1 MPTVY
6 FEELNGTDARF
17 DSDEDGIIYEI
28 GEYFAVF
35 IPSAKYDYR
44 FRNHLWD
51 GKIRF
56 ANTRKQTIPVGLK
69 GELQKFCAERDYD
82 FVDTTKEN
90 PYTTDSLDGFDDWV
104 QTLNLPFPPRDYQ
117 IASVKEAIKQK
128 RMIVL
133 SPTGCHAKGTK
144 IVMADGSLKNVENVK
159 LGDFVMGR
167 DGTPREVLRLYHG
180 SAPMYKIIPKRSA
193 PFVVNGD
200 HVLHVWRTD
209 KPHREEN
216 ITVDEYLASSKSK
229 NHFRMLMLND
239 RELEFSNQT
248 ECPIDPYFMG
258 VYLGDGHTHT
268 CSVTS
273 ADIEIEQ
280 FLYQFAD
287 SNNLI
292 VKKIETESK
301 AYTYN
306 LLCPSEHKV
315 LIEGSHRKRHSLIAQ
330 FEQLGLIIGTKETRT
345 TCEEK
350 FIPECYFT
358 ASVKD
363 RYQLLAGLIDTD
375 GGLGAIGTYYEY
387 ATKSPKLKDGIIR
400 LAKSLGFATSC
411 REKVVNGKIYYRL
424 NILGDIFKI
433 PVRIERKKCNYDFN
447 RNKDPHHEVFSVEP
461 VGNDEYF
468 GFELSGDHLY
478 FTDNFII
485 NHNSGKSFSLYLLLR
500 WHHDK
505 GRRVCLIVPNISLVE
520 QMYSD
525 FANYSKDDPNFNAEE
540 SLQMLYAKKS
550 KEIDDSKHLITTW
563 QSLQT
568 YTADVYNSFDVMM
581 ADECHRCKASIL
593 QKILKQATDVTIRY
607 GFTGSLS
614 AEPTDNLTVTG
625 SLGPVYTAT
634 TTTDL
639 QARGELAPLKIYCL
653 TINHT
658 KDDCRYVAKE
668 AKEYQQEIAYL
679 VENDKRNKFIRNMA
693 CSLKGVVLVIFK
705 HIEHGHRLYDLI
717 KEKVVDSREVFFIDG
732 SVDDREDI
740 RQAIIN
746 GKDAILVASV
756 GTTSTGVNIPN
767 LQHIVLA
774 HPSKSRI
781 QTIQTIGRSLRTH
794 KSKNMAYVYDVI
806 DNLKFGKRRNF
817 VLKHALERFKIYSEQ
832 GFDVE
837 FKEVSF

>member
-69 GELQKFCAERDYD
+69 GELQKFCAERDYE

-117 IASVKEAIKQK
+117 LASAKEAIANK
-128 RMIVL
+128 R
-133 SPTGCHAKGTK
+133 
-144 IVMADGSLKNVENVK
+144 
-159 LGDFVMGR
+159 R
-167 DGTPREVLRLYHG
+167 
-180 SAPMYKIIPKRSA
+180 II
-193 PFVVNGD
+193 
-200 HVLHVWRTD
+200 L
-209 KPHREEN
+209 
-216 ITVDEYLASSKSK
+216 
-229 NHFRMLMLND
+229 
-239 RELEFSNQT
+239 
-248 ECPIDPYFMG
+248 
-258 VYLGDGHTHT
+258 
-268 CSVTS
+268 SVT
-273 ADIEIEQ
+273 
-280 FLYQFAD
+280 
-287 SNNLI
+287 
-292 VKKIETESK
+292 
-301 AYTYN
+301 
-306 LLCPSEHKV
+306 
-315 LIEGSHRKRHSLIAQ
+315 G
-330 FEQLGLIIGTKETRT
+330 
-345 TCEEK
+345 
-350 FIPECYFT
+350 
-358 ASVKD
+358 
-363 RYQLLAGLIDTD
+363 
-375 GGLGAIGTYYEY
+375 
-387 ATKSPKLKDGIIR
+387 
-400 LAKSLGFATSC
+400 
-411 REKVVNGKIYYRL
+411 
-424 NILGDIFKI
+424 
-433 PVRIERKKCNYDFN
+433 
-447 RNKDPHHEVFSVEP
+447 
-461 VGNDEYF
+461 
-468 GFELSGDHLY
+468 
-478 FTDNFII
+478 
-485 NHNSGKSFSLYLLLR
+485 SGKSLILFILFR
-500 WHHDK
+500 WHMQK

-520 QMYSD
+520 QMYAD
-525 FANYSKDDPNFNAEE
+525 FANYGKNDPTFDIENQVQLLYSKKDKNIDE
-540 SLQMLYAKKS
+540 SKC
-550 KEIDDSKHLITTW
+550 LITTW
-563 QSLQT
+563 QSLRT
-568 YTADVYNSFDVMM
+568 YTADVINAFDVIEF
-581 ADECHRCKASIL
+581 DEVHRSKSAEVAKL
-593 QKILKQATDVTIRY
+593 LKSATDVTIRY

-614 AEPTDNLTVTG
+614 AEPTDNLTIEGTF
-625 SLGPVYTAT
+625 GPVYTAT
-634 TTTDL
+634 TTTEL

-717 KEKVVDSREVFFIDG
+717 KEKVGDSREVFFIDG

>member
-69 GELQKFCAERDYD
+69 GELQKFCAEREYE

-117 IASVKEAIKQK
+117 LASAKEAIKQK
-128 RMIVL
+128 RLIVL

-144 IVMADGSLKNVENVK
+144 IIMADGSLKNVENVK

-167 DGTPREVLRLYHG
+167 DGSPREVLRLFHDF
-180 SAPMYKIIPKRSA
+180 APMYKIRPDGVE
-193 PFVVNGD
+193 PFKVSFG
-200 HVLHVWRTD
+200 HVLPVYDT
-209 KPHREEN
+209 
-216 ITVDEYLASSKSK
+216 TSK
-229 NHFRMLMLND
+229 
-239 RELEFSNQT
+239 T
-248 ECPIDPYFMG
+248 ERF
-258 VYLGDGHTHT
+258 VY
-268 CSVTS
+268 
-273 ADIEIEQ
+273 
-280 FLYQFAD
+280 AD
-287 SNNLI
+287 SIDEFAHDSLRLI
-292 VKKIETESK
+292 VGKDQSRYIRFSVS
-301 AYTYN
+301 
-306 LLCPSEHKV
+306 LL
-315 LIEGSHRKRHSLIAQ
+315 
-330 FEQLGLIIGTKETRT
+330 
-345 TCEEK
+345 
-350 FIPECYFT
+350 
-358 ASVKD
+358 
-363 RYQLLAGLIDTD
+363 
-375 GGLGAIGTYYEY
+375 
-387 ATKSPKLKDGIIR
+387 DGIQ
-400 LAKSLGFATSC
+400 
-411 REKVVNGKIYYRL
+411 EYY
-424 NILGDIFKI
+424 
-433 PVRIERKKCNYDFN
+433 
-447 RNKDPHHEVFSVEP
+447 
-461 VGNDEYF
+461 
-468 GFELSGDHLY
+468 GFECSQHLY
-478 FTDNFII
+478 YTENEVL
-485 NHNSGKSFSLYLLLR
+485 NHNSGKSYSLYLLLR

-520 QMYSD
+520 QMFSD

-550 KEIDDSKHLITTW
+550 KEIDESKHLITTW

-568 YTADVYNSFDVMM
+568 YTAEVYNSFDVIM

-668 AKEYQQEIAYL
+668 AKLYAEEIAYL

-717 KEKVVDSREVFFIDG
+717 KEKVGDSREVFFIDG

-794 KSKNMAYVYDVI
+794 KSKNMAYVYDII

>member
-69 GELQKFCAERDYD
+69 GELQKFCAEREYE

-104 QTLNLPFPPRDYQ
+104 KTLNLPFPPRDYQ
-117 IASVKEAIKQK
+117 LASAKEAIKQK
-128 RMIVL
+128 RLIVL

-144 IVMADGSLKNVENVK
+144 IVMADGSLKNVENIK

-167 DGTPREVLRLYHG
+167 DGTPRKVLRLFHDF
-180 SAPMYKIIPKRSA
+180 APMYEIRPDGVE
-193 PFVVNGD
+193 PFKVSFG
-200 HVLHVWRTD
+200 HVLPVYDT
-209 KPHREEN
+209 
-216 ITVDEYLASSKSK
+216 TSK
-229 NHFRMLMLND
+229 
-239 RELEFSNQT
+239 T
-248 ECPIDPYFMG
+248 ERF
-258 VYLGDGHTHT
+258 VY
-268 CSVTS
+268 
-273 ADIEIEQ
+273 
-280 FLYQFAD
+280 AD
-287 SNNLI
+287 SIDEFAHDSLRLI
-292 VKKIETESK
+292 VGKDQSRYIRFSVS
-301 AYTYN
+301 
-306 LLCPSEHKV
+306 LL
-315 LIEGSHRKRHSLIAQ
+315 
-330 FEQLGLIIGTKETRT
+330 
-345 TCEEK
+345 
-350 FIPECYFT
+350 
-358 ASVKD
+358 
-363 RYQLLAGLIDTD
+363 
-375 GGLGAIGTYYEY
+375 
-387 ATKSPKLKDGIIR
+387 DGIQ
-400 LAKSLGFATSC
+400 
-411 REKVVNGKIYYRL
+411 EYY
-424 NILGDIFKI
+424 
-433 PVRIERKKCNYDFN
+433 
-447 RNKDPHHEVFSVEP
+447 
-461 VGNDEYF
+461 
-468 GFELSGDHLY
+468 GFECSQHLY
-478 FTDNFII
+478 YTENEVL
-485 NHNSGKSFSLYLLLR
+485 NHNSGKSYSLYLLLR

-520 QMYSD
+520 QMFSD
-525 FANYSKDDPNFNAEE
+525 FANYSKDDPNFDAEE

-550 KEIDDSKHLITTW
+550 KEIDESKHLITTW

-568 YTADVYNSFDVMM
+568 YTAEVYNSFDVIM

-658 KDDCRYVAKE
+658 RDDCRYVAKE
-668 AKEYQQEIAYL
+668 AKLYAEEIAYL

-717 KEKVVDSREVFFIDG
+717 KEKVGDSREVFFIDG

>member
-69 GELQKFCAERDYD
+69 GELQKFCAERDYE

-90 PYTTDSLDGFDDWV
+90 PYTTDSLNGFDEW
-104 QTLNLPFPPRDYQ
+104 LAGLHLPFPPRDYQ
-117 IASVKEAIKQK
+117 IASVKEAIRQK
-128 RMIVL
+128 RLIVL
-133 SPTGCHAKGTK
+133 SPTG
-144 IVMADGSLKNVENVK
+144 
-159 LGDFVMGR
+159 
-167 DGTPREVLRLYHG
+167 
-180 SAPMYKIIPKRSA
+180 
-193 PFVVNGD
+193 
-200 HVLHVWRTD
+200 
-209 KPHREEN
+209 
-216 ITVDEYLASSKSK
+216 
-229 NHFRMLMLND
+229 
-239 RELEFSNQT
+239 
-248 ECPIDPYFMG
+248 
-258 VYLGDGHTHT
+258 
-268 CSVTS
+268 
-273 ADIEIEQ
+273 
-280 FLYQFAD
+280 
-287 SNNLI
+287 
-292 VKKIETESK
+292 
-301 AYTYN
+301 
-306 LLCPSEHKV
+306 
-315 LIEGSHRKRHSLIAQ
+315 
-330 FEQLGLIIGTKETRT
+330 
-345 TCEEK
+345 
-350 FIPECYFT
+350 
-358 ASVKD
+358 
-363 RYQLLAGLIDTD
+363 
-375 GGLGAIGTYYEY
+375 
-387 ATKSPKLKDGIIR
+387 
-400 LAKSLGFATSC
+400 
-411 REKVVNGKIYYRL
+411 
-424 NILGDIFKI
+424 
-433 PVRIERKKCNYDFN
+433 
-447 RNKDPHHEVFSVEP
+447 
-461 VGNDEYF
+461 
-468 GFELSGDHLY
+468 
-478 FTDNFII
+478 
-485 NHNSGKSFSLYLLLR
+485 SGKSYGLYLLLR

-525 FANYSKDDPNFNAEE
+525 FANYSKDDPNFNAED

-568 YTADVYNSFDVMM
+568 YTSEVYNSFDVIM

-625 SLGPVYTAT
+625 SLGPVFTAT

-639 QARGELAPLKIYCL
+639 QARGELAPLKIFCL

-668 AKEYQQEIAYL
+668 AKQYAEEIAYL

-717 KEKVVDSREVFFIDG
+717 KEKVGDSREVFFIDG

>member
-1 MPTVY
+1 MATVY

-69 GELQKFCAERDYD
+69 GELQKFCAERNYE

-90 PYTTDSLDGFDDWV
+90 PYTTDSLDGFDAWV

-117 IASVKEAIKQK
+117 LASAKEAIKQK
-128 RMIVL
+128 RLIVL

-144 IVMADGSLKNVENVK
+144 IIMADGSTKAVEDIRE
-159 LGDFVMGR
+159 GEFVMGR
-167 DGTPREVLRLYHG
+167 DQEPKKVLRTFQG
-180 SAPMYKIIPKRSA
+180 FAPLYKIQPNGLE
-193 PFVVNGD
+193 PFVVNNE
-200 HVLHVWRTD
+200 HVIPVYDIKTD
-209 KPHREEN
+209 TERFVYTDYMTGNKTVEN
-216 ITVDEYLASSKSK
+216 LESLRLVVGRKQPSYVPFTVEAL
-229 NHFRMLMLND
+229 
-239 RELEFSNQT
+239 
-248 ECPIDPYFMG
+248 
-258 VYLGDGHTHT
+258 
-268 CSVTS
+268 
-273 ADIEIEQ
+273 
-280 FLYQFAD
+280 
-287 SNNLI
+287 
-292 VKKIETESK
+292 
-301 AYTYN
+301 
-306 LLCPSEHKV
+306 
-315 LIEGSHRKRHSLIAQ
+315 
-330 FEQLGLIIGTKETRT
+330 
-345 TCEEK
+345 
-350 FIPECYFT
+350 
-358 ASVKD
+358 
-363 RYQLLAGLIDTD
+363 
-375 GGLGAIGTYYEY
+375 
-387 ATKSPKLKDGIIR
+387 DGIG
-400 LAKSLGFATSC
+400 S
-411 REKVVNGKIYYRL
+411 
-424 NILGDIFKI
+424 
-433 PVRIERKKCNYDFN
+433 
-447 RNKDPHHEVFSVEP
+447 
-461 VGNDEYF
+461 YF
-468 GFELSGDHLY
+468 GFECRDNLY
-478 FTDNFII
+478 YTNQEVL
-485 NHNSGKSFSLYLLLR
+485 NHNSGKSYSLYLLLR

-505 GRRVCLIVPNISLVE
+505 GRRVCLIVPNVSLVE
-520 QMYSD
+520 QMFSD
-525 FANYSKDDPNFNAEE
+525 FANYSKDDPNFNVED

-568 YTADVYNSFDVMM
+568 YTAEVYNSFDVMM

-639 QARGELAPLKIYCL
+639 QARGELAPLRIYCL

-717 KEKVVDSREVFFIDG
+717 KEKVGDSREVFFIDG

-767 LQHIVLA
+767 LQHIILA

>member
-69 GELQKFCAERDYD
+69 GELQKFCAERDYE

-90 PYTTDSLDGFDDWV
+90 PYTTDSLDGFDAWV

-117 IASVKEAIKQK
+117 LASAKEAIKQK
-128 RMIVL
+128 RLIVL
-133 SPTGCHAKGTK
+133 SPTGCHAEGTR
-144 IVMADGSLKNVENVK
+144 IIMADGSTKAVEDIRE
-159 LGDFVMGR
+159 GEFVMGR
-167 DGTPREVLRLYHG
+167 DQEPKMVLRTFQG
-180 SAPMYKIIPKRSA
+180 FAPLFKIQPNRLE
-193 PFVVNGD
+193 PFVVNNEHIIPLYDVKTETERFVYADYLVGNET
-200 HVLHVWRTD
+200 V
-209 KPHREEN
+209 EN
-216 ITVDEYLASSKSK
+216 
-229 NHFRMLMLND
+229 
-239 RELEFSNQT
+239 LES
-248 ECPIDPYFMG
+248 
-258 VYLGDGHTHT
+258 LR
-268 CSVTS
+268 
-273 ADIEIEQ
+273 
-280 FLYQFAD
+280 
-287 SNNLI
+287 LI
-292 VKKIETESK
+292 VGRKQ
-301 AYTYN
+301 
-306 LLCPSEHKV
+306 PSYV
-315 LIEGSHRKRHSLIAQ
+315 
-330 FEQLGLIIGTKETRT
+330 
-345 TCEEK
+345 
-350 FIPECYFT
+350 PFT
-358 ASVKD
+358 VEAM
-363 RYQLLAGLIDTD
+363 
-375 GGLGAIGTYYEY
+375 
-387 ATKSPKLKDGIIR
+387 DGIG
-400 LAKSLGFATSC
+400 S
-411 REKVVNGKIYYRL
+411 
-424 NILGDIFKI
+424 
-433 PVRIERKKCNYDFN
+433 
-447 RNKDPHHEVFSVEP
+447 
-461 VGNDEYF
+461 YF
-468 GFELSGDHLY
+468 GFECRDNLY
-478 FTDNFII
+478 YTKQEVL
-485 NHNSGKSFSLYLLLR
+485 NHNSGKSYSLYLLLR

-525 FANYSKDDPNFNAEE
+525 FANYSKDDPNFNAED

-568 YTADVYNSFDVMM
+568 YTAEVYNGFDVIM

-614 AEPTDNLTVTG
+614 SEPTDNLTVTG

-639 QARGELAPLKIYCL
+639 QARGELAPLKIFCL

-668 AKEYQQEIAYL
+668 AKQYAEEIAYL

-717 KEKVVDSREVFFIDG
+717 KEKVGDSREVFFIDG

-837 FKEVSF
+837 FKEISF

>member
-1 MPTVY
+1 MATVY
-6 FEELNGTDARF
+6 FEELNGTDASF

-69 GELQKFCAERDYD
+69 GELQKFCAERNYE

-90 PYTTDSLDGFDDWV
+90 PYTTDSLDGFDAWV

-117 IASVKEAIKQK
+117 LASAKEAIKQK
-128 RMIVL
+128 RLIVL

-144 IVMADGSLKNVENVK
+144 IIMADGSTKAVEDIRE
-159 LGDFVMGR
+159 GEFVMGR
-167 DGTPREVLRLYHG
+167 DQEPKKVLRTFQG
-180 SAPMYKIIPKRSA
+180 FAPLYKIQPNGLE
-193 PFVVNGD
+193 PFVVNNE
-200 HVLHVWRTD
+200 HVIPVYDIKTD
-209 KPHREEN
+209 TERFVYTDYMTGNKTVEN
-216 ITVDEYLASSKSK
+216 LESLRLVVGRKQPSYVPFTVEAL
-229 NHFRMLMLND
+229 
-239 RELEFSNQT
+239 
-248 ECPIDPYFMG
+248 
-258 VYLGDGHTHT
+258 
-268 CSVTS
+268 
-273 ADIEIEQ
+273 
-280 FLYQFAD
+280 
-287 SNNLI
+287 
-292 VKKIETESK
+292 
-301 AYTYN
+301 
-306 LLCPSEHKV
+306 
-315 LIEGSHRKRHSLIAQ
+315 
-330 FEQLGLIIGTKETRT
+330 
-345 TCEEK
+345 
-350 FIPECYFT
+350 
-358 ASVKD
+358 
-363 RYQLLAGLIDTD
+363 
-375 GGLGAIGTYYEY
+375 
-387 ATKSPKLKDGIIR
+387 DGIG
-400 LAKSLGFATSC
+400 S
-411 REKVVNGKIYYRL
+411 
-424 NILGDIFKI
+424 
-433 PVRIERKKCNYDFN
+433 
-447 RNKDPHHEVFSVEP
+447 
-461 VGNDEYF
+461 YF
-468 GFELSGDHLY
+468 GFECRDNLY
-478 FTDNFII
+478 YTNQEVL
-485 NHNSGKSFSLYLLLR
+485 NHNSGKSYSLYLLLR

-505 GRRVCLIVPNISLVE
+505 GRRVCLIVPNVSLVE
-520 QMYSD
+520 QMFSD
-525 FANYSKDDPNFNAEE
+525 FANYSKDDPNFNVED

-593 QKILKQATDVTIRY
+593 QKILKQATDVQIRY

-639 QARGELAPLKIYCL
+639 QARGELAPLRIYCL

-717 KEKVVDSREVFFIDG
+717 KEKVGDSREVFFIDG

-767 LQHIVLA
+767 LQHIILA